1 MAKMPYERYTR
12 VYFCTTISNIAAPTT
27 SEINAGTYLSPFI
40 KKDGVQ
46 TPNSQN
52 FIDSGDITSNFD
64 SQEPGSFG
72 GQPINLTMFRDDV
85 SDTAW
90 NLMVYGTRG
99 FLVIARRKTS
109 APTSGDKVE
118 VYPVAM
124 HEPAMANSAANENQ
138 TFTAAFAVTATPNL
152 KATVA

>member
-12 VYFCTTISNIAAPTT
+12 VYFCTTISNIAAPTAA
-27 SEINAGTYLSPFI
+27 EIAAGTYLSPFT

-46 TPNSQN
+46 TPNNQN
-52 FIDSGDITSNFD
+52 FIDSGDISTNYD
-64 SQEPGSFG
+64 AQEPGSFG
-72 GQPINLTMFRDDV
+72 GAPINLTMFRDESV
-85 SDTAW
+85 DTAW

-99 FLVIARRKTS
+99 FLVIARRKTT

-124 HEPAMANSAANENQ
+124 HEPAMNNSAANENQ
-138 TFTAAFAVTATPNL
+138 TFVAAFAVTGTPNL